1 MMQHYTEYNMYTDT
15 LHYTNSPQPS
25 MSEIMQMR
33 IDANSRLVKNPNDND
48 AKGKLAEATSLVR
61 YTRPHGN
68 TVQSVMFS
76 PKMLYS
82 LFTIYYLLLTNPPQM
97 TKWALK
103 GSSATSGKY
112 TGIPLK
118 IAMGKEEI
126 DSHHPAVWARKVAT
140 LALHCFHSMIV

>member
-1 MMQHYTEYNMYTDT
+1 MYTDT

-76 PKMLYS
+76 PKMLYLLFTVYYL
-82 LFTIYYLLLTNPPQM
+82 LFTIYYLLFTIYYLLILP
-97 TKWALK
+97 
-103 GSSATSGKY
+103 
-112 TGIPLK
+112 
-118 IAMGKEEI
+118 
-126 DSHHPAVWARKVAT
+126 R
-140 LALHCFHSMIV
+140 

>member
-1 MMQHYTEYNMYTDT
+1 MYTDT

-61 YTRPHGN
+61 YTKPHGN

-76 PKMLYS
+76 PKMLS
-82 LFTIYYLLLTNPPQM
+82 DVILTLYYLLFT
-97 TKWALK
+97 T
-103 GSSATSGKY
+103 Y
-112 TGIPLK
+112 
-118 IAMGKEEI
+118 
-126 DSHHPAVWARKVAT
+126 
-140 LALHCFHSMIV
+140 

>member
-1 MMQHYTEYNMYTDT
+1 
-15 LHYTNSPQPS
+15 

-61 YTRPHGN
+61 YTKPHGN
-68 TVQSVMFS
+68 TVQSVMLS
-76 PKMLYS
+76 PKMLYL
-82 LFTIYYLLLTNPPQM
+82 LFILINTLLFTNPPQM

-140 LALHCFHSMIV
+140 LALYCFHSMIV